1 MQKEELRTLT
11 PYIKINSE
19 MYYRSKY
26 KSPNYKI
33 PRNQYRNKASWPWVR
48 WNILRCDTKKHKWPK
63 KLDII
68 KIKTFYPQWTPS
80 KEGNYNLHMGR
91 KLLQI
96 IFLIKYLYLECIKSS
111 YKSTIKRHPLK
122 KWAKD
127 LNKTVLQR
135 RFTNGQSTWK
145 DAEDYQTS
153 GKCQIKTTVIHYF
166 IPTRMS
172 MTKKTDNKIDN
183 LERLELFYIV
193 DGNVKW
199 CSFFGKCFCTS
210 LKG

>member
-80 KEGNYNLHMGR
+80 KEGNYNLHMGEKIFANHISDKILVSR
-91 KLLQI
+91 MYKEFLQVN
-96 IFLIKYLYLECIKSS
+96 
-111 YKSTIKRHPLK
+111 
-122 KWAKD
+122 
-127 LNKTVLQR
+127 NKATP
-135 RFTNGQSTWK
+135 G
-145 DAEDYQTS
+145 
-153 GKCQIKTTVIHYF
+153 
-166 IPTRMS
+166 
-172 MTKKTDNKIDN
+172 
-183 LERLELFYIV
+183 
-193 DGNVKW
+193 
-199 CSFFGKCFCTS
+199 
-210 LKG
+210 